1 MIKVICINSKNKPN
15 KIPLSQWPV
24 EDQFYTVVRVMNMG
38 IQANTYGYE
47 LEEINLDGCFPY
59 EYYNANRFAVVST
72 SKTEKAEEIL
82 EEDFALV

>member
-1 MIKVICINSKNKPN
+1 VKVKCINSKNKPN
-15 KIPLSQWPV
+15 KIPLSQWLV
-24 EDQFYTVVRVMNMG
+24 EDQFYTVVRVINMG

-47 LEEINLDGCFPY
+47 LEEINLNGCFPY

-72 SKTEKAEEIL
+72 SKTKKAEEVL

>member
-1 MIKVICINSKNKPN
+1 MKVKCINSKNKPN

-59 EYYNANRFAVVST
+59 EYYNANRFLPIKGLLAETREV
-72 SKTEKAEEIL
+72 EKKEVEL
-82 EEDFALV
+82 EKL

>member
-24 EDQFYTVVRVMNMG
+24 EEQFYTVVRVMNMG

-47 LEEINLDGCFPY
+47 LEEINLNGCFP
-59 EYYNANRFAVVST
+59 
-72 SKTEKAEEIL
+72 
-82 EEDFALV
+82 

>member
-1 MIKVICINSKNKPN
+1 MKVKCINSKNKPN
-15 KIPLSQWPV
+15 KIPLSQWLV
-24 EDQFYTVVRVMNMG
+24 EDQFYTVVRVINMG

-47 LEEINLDGCFPY
+47 LEEINLNGCFPY

-72 SKTEKAEEIL
+72 SKTKKAEEVL

>member
-1 MIKVICINSKNKPN
+1 MRVICKNNKNKPN
-15 KIPLSQWPV
+15 KIPLSQWLV

-72 SKTEKAEEIL
+72 SKTEKAEEIF

>member
-1 MIKVICINSKNKPN
+1 
-15 KIPLSQWPV
+15 
-24 EDQFYTVVRVMNMG
+24 MG

-59 EYYNANRFAVVST
+59 EYYNANRFVVVST
-72 SKTEKAEEIL
+72 SKTEKAEEVL